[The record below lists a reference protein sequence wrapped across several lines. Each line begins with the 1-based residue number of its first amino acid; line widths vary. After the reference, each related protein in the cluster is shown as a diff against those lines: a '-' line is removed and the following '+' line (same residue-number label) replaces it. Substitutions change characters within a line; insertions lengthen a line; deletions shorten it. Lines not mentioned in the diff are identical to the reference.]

1 MMTTRSP
8 LRRLSKLVLTP
19 VLLLSLFAPAQAQL
33 VVEITRGDVQAV
45 PIAVVP
51 FGWEGQGST
60 PFDMAGV
67 IDANLKR
74 SGLFEPMPRADMVS
88 RPTTAEGVDFRD
100 WRLLGTDVLVIGRM
114 LQQAGENYEIQF
126 QVFDIL
132 RGQQLMGYRTG
143 SDRRSLRSTAHRISD
158 LIYERLTGVPGA
170 FNTRIAYVTVDGN
183 PPNRTHRLIVA
194 DSDGENEAVIAESPQ
209 PIMSPA
215 WSPDARRLAYV
226 SFEGGQSAVYV
237 QTLRTGDRQRVSAR
251 AGINGAPVFSP
262 DGRRIAL
269 VLSRE
274 TGRPDIYTLDL
285 TTQVLTRL
293 TDSPSIDTEPE
304 WSPDGRSIYFTSDR
318 GGGPQVYRVPADA
331 PGRAQR
337 VTFEGRYN
345 ARPRLSSDGKQ
356 MAVVHNDGGNFRI
369 ALVDLERNTTL
380 VLTDGSLDE
389 SPSFAPN
396 GAMLIY
402 ATRQG
407 ARGVLATVSADGRV
421 RQRLS
426 VRQGQVQEPAW
437 SPLLGP

>member
-1 MMTTRSP
+1 MPFSLARAVG
-8 LRRLSKLVLTP
+8 LS
-19 VLLLSLFAPAQAQL
+19 LLLFVLAAMPVRAQL

-51 FGWEGQGST
+51 FGWEGTGET
-60 PFDMAGV
+60 PFDLAGV
-67 IDANLKR
+67 IEANLGR
-74 SGLFEPMPRADMVS
+74 TGLFAPMARRDMVS
-88 RPTTAEGVDFRD
+88 QPTTTAGVEYRD
-100 WRLLGTDVLVIGRM
+100 WRLLGTDVLIIGR
-114 LQQAGENYEIQF
+114 LLGQGGEDFEIQF
-126 QVFDIL
+126 QVFDIV
-132 RGQQLMGYRTG
+132 RGQQLMGYRM
-143 SDRRSLRSTAHRISD
+143 SANRRGLRGAAHRISD
-158 LIYERLTGVPGA
+158 LIYERLTGIPGA
-170 FNTRIAYVTVDGN
+170 FNTRIAYVTVEGT

-215 WSPDARRLAYV
+215 WSPDARRIAYV
-226 SFEGGQSAVYV
+226 SFEGGQSAIYV

-262 DGRRIAL
+262 DGRRLAL

-285 TTQVLTRL
+285 TSQMLTRL

-304 WSPDGRSIYFTSDR
+304 WSPDGRWIYFTSDR
-318 GGGPQVYRVPADA
+318 GGGPQIYRVTADA

-345 ARPRLSSDGKQ
+345 ARPRLSADGRRL
-356 MAVVHNDGGNFRI
+356 AVVHNDGGNFRI
-369 ALVDLERNTTL
+369 AVVDLERNTTL

-402 ATRQG
+402 ATRDAG
-407 ARGVLATVSADGRV
+407 RGVLATVSADGRV
-421 RQRLS
+421 RQRLR
-426 VRQGQVQEPAW
+426 VREGQVQEPAW

>member
-1 MMTTRSP
+1 MSIISALTLHRIALLLAGLLLAASP
-8 LRRLSKLVLTP
+8 LR
-19 VLLLSLFAPAQAQL
+19 AQL
-33 VVEITRGDVQAV
+33 VVEITRGDAQAV

-51 FGWEGQGST
+51 FGWEGAGGP
-60 PFDMAGV
+60 PFDLAAV
-67 IDANLKR
+67 IDANLR
-74 SGLFEPMPRADMVS
+74 RTGLFDPMQRGDMVS
-88 RPTTAEGVDFRD
+88 RPTSAAGVEFRD

-114 LQQAGENYEIQF
+114 LEQPGDQYEIQF
-126 QVFDIL
+126 QVFDIV
-132 RGQQLMGYRTG
+132 RGQQMMGYRT
-143 SDRRSLRSTAHRISD
+143 SSNRRGLRSMAHRISD
-158 LIYERLTGVPGA
+158 MIYERLTGVPGA
-170 FNTRIAYVTVDGN
+170 FNTRIAYITVEGN

-194 DSDGENEAVIAESPQ
+194 DSDGENEGVIAESPQ
-209 PIMSPA
+209 PLMSPA

-226 SFEGGQSAVYV
+226 SFEGGQSAIYV

-262 DGRRIAL
+262 DGRRLAL

-285 TTQVLTRL
+285 ASQMLTRL
-293 TDSPSIDTEPE
+293 TDSAAIDTEPE
-304 WSPDGRSIYFTSDR
+304 WSPDGRWIYFTSDR
-318 GGGPQVYRVPADA
+318 GGGPQIYRAPADA

-345 ARPRLSSDGKQ
+345 ARPRLSPDGRS

-396 GAMLIY
+396 GATLIY
-402 ATRQG
+402 ATRAG
-407 ARGVLATVSADGRV
+407 GRGVLATVSADGRV
-421 RQRLS
+421 RQRLT
-426 VRQGQVQEPAW
+426 VREGQVQEPAW

>member
-1 MMTTRSP
+1 MSTQTVLSLTTRAA
-8 LRRLSKLVLTP
+8 LC
-19 VLLLSLFAPAQAQL
+19 LLLLALLASPARAQL

-51 FGWEGQGST
+51 FAWEGEGAL
-60 PFDMAGV
+60 PFDLAEV
-67 IDANLKR
+67 VEANLQR
-74 SGLFEPMPRADMVS
+74 TGLFTPMARRDMVS
-88 RPTTAEGVDFRD
+88 RPSTTAGVEYRD
-100 WRLLGTDVLVIGRM
+100 WRLLGTDVLVIGR
-114 LQQAGENYEIQF
+114 LVERTGDDYEIQF
-126 QVFDIL
+126 QVFDII
-132 RGQQLMGYRTG
+132 RGQQLMGYRT
-143 SDRRSLRSTAHRISD
+143 SANRRGLRSAAHRISD
-158 LIYERLTGVPGA
+158 MIYERLTGVPGA
-170 FNTRIAYVTVDGN
+170 FNTRIAYVTVDGT
-183 PPNRTHRLIVA
+183 PPNRTHRLIIA
-194 DSDGENEAVIAESPQ
+194 DSDGENEAVVAESTQ

-226 SFEGGQSAVYV
+226 SFEGGQSAIYV

-262 DGRRIAL
+262 DGRQLAL

-274 TGRPDIYTLDL
+274 AGRPDIYTLDL
-285 TTQVLTRL
+285 NSQMLTRL

-304 WSPDGRSIYFTSDR
+304 WSPDGRFIYFTSDR
-318 GGGPQVYRVPADA
+318 GGGPQIYRVTADA

-345 ARPRLSSDGKQ
+345 ARPRLSADGRQ
-356 MAVVHNDGGNFRI
+356 LAVVHNDGGNFRI
-369 ALVDLERNTTL
+369 AVVDLERNTTL

-402 ATRQG
+402 ATREAG
-407 ARGVLATVSADGRV
+407 RGVLATVSADGRI
-421 RQRLS
+421 RQRLR
-426 VRQGQVQEPAW
+426 VREGQVQEPAW